1 MTTKS
6 LHEVK
11 TEERKTSNP
20 NMLTDSDYYLRDKEA
35 EARNGYP
42 NTIDITG
49 LTSSSQE
56 EANDI
61 RVKSLTKQLEDM
73 AKMLE
78 ELQGKSTEVKKN
90 RNGNKTQPKTVEGE
104 QEGDKEQEI
113 KTEQEGTN

>member
-1 MTTKS
+1 MATKS

-49 LTSSSQE
+49 LTTSSQE
-56 EANDI
+56 EANDLK
-61 RVKSLTKQLEDM
+61 VKSLTKQLEDM

-78 ELQGKSTEVKKN
+78 DIQGKSVDIKKGK
-90 RNGNKTQPKTVEGE
+90 NGNKTPVVLEDTKE
-104 QEGDKEQEI
+104 QEGD
-113 KTEQEGTN
+113 N

>member
-1 MTTKS
+1 MSTKS

-35 EARNGYP
+35 ESQNGYP

-61 RVKSLTKQLEDM
+61 RVKSLTKQLDDM
-73 AKMLE
+73 AKMLV

-90 RNGNKTQPKTVEGE
+90 RNGDKSSLKTVETKQECDEE
-104 QEGDKEQEI
+104 QEGA
-113 KTEQEGTN
+113 N